1 MERIEKVAVIGAGI
15 MGSGIANTVFK
26 HGIRATLFDVC
37 KEALATACEG
47 IRRKARRGMDPA
59 NIVMG
64 ESLEDAVRDADLVIE
79 AVFEDMHVKRPLFA
93 ELDELAPHDAV
104 FASNTSSLS
113 ISDLAE
119 ASGRKT
125 RFLGLHFFNPA
136 VIMRLVEV
144 IVTDGLDPDVLETVM
159 VFLEDLKKTGV
170 QCRDSPGFAVNRIL
184 VPMVNEAFNVLDERS
199 RGREDVVIA
208 VANDIDS
215 AVMAEMK
222 LLMGPFNLLD
232 LTGIDTIC
240 SAAEVIYEGLDRNPR
255 YALSPLLE
263 SYRDKGHLGRKTG
276 RGVYYYE
283 NQLND
288 PDLNPPLDKQG
299 RRIVRRENP
308 AFDSTELLAVV
319 VNECCR
325 ALEEGLVRAP
335 QDIELCMELGTR
347 WPRGPFRL
355 AGETGLDRIR
365 TVLRERLERTGG
377 NPRYEPCRLLLAPD
391 GALLECISRKEG

>member
-1 MERIEKVAVIGAGI
+1 MKRIENVAVIGAGI
-15 MGSGIANTVFK
+15 MGSGIADTIFK
-26 HGIRATLFDVC
+26 HGIRATLFDVRR
-37 KEALATACEG
+37 KALAAACDA

-59 NIVMG
+59 NIVMAD
-64 ESLEDAVRDADLVIE
+64 SLEDAVQDTDLVIE
-79 AVFEDMHVKRPLFA
+79 AIFENMATKRTLFG
-93 ELDELAPHDAV
+93 ELARIAPREAI

-113 ISDLAE
+113 ISALAE

-144 IVTDGLDPDVLETVM
+144 IVIGDLDPGVLKAAM
-159 VFLEDLKKTGV
+159 AFLDDLKKTGV

-199 RGREDVVIA
+199 RGREGVIVTA
-208 VANDIDS
+208 ANDIDS
-215 AVMAEMK
+215 AVLNGMK
-222 LLMGPFNLLD
+222 LLMGPFDLLD

-240 SAAEVIYEGLDRNPR
+240 SAAEVIYEGLGRNSK

-263 SYRDKGHLGRKTG
+263 SYRDKGFLGRKAG
-276 RGVYYYE
+276 RGVYYYA
-283 NQLND
+283 NRLND
-288 PDLNPPLDKQG
+288 PELNPPLDKQG
-299 RRIVRRENP
+299 RRIVRRDDP

-325 ALEEGLVRAP
+325 ALEEGLVRTP
-335 QDIELCMELGTR
+335 EDIELCMELGSR

-355 AGETGLDRIR
+355 AGEIGLERMR
-365 TVLRERLERTGG
+365 AVLQERLEKTG
-377 NPRYEPCRLLLAPD
+377 NPRYEPCGRLLGPD
-391 GALLECISRKEG
+391 AALLECVSRKEG